1 MREFSD
7 AFAID
12 LLMIC
17 EDFRNEPT
25 PCDSNGGM
33 PQIPCARL
41 APLFWHLQ
49 LVHKCGRAEKKSD
62 ELIDDYPVALRLLVI
77 NHTTS

>member
-12 LLMIC
+12 LTMIC

-33 PQIPCARL
+33 PQYHAL
-41 APLFWHLQ
+41 VLPLYFGTCSSFISA
-49 LVHKCGRAEKKSD
+49 VGPKKS
-62 ELIDDYPVALRLLVI
+62 PT
-77 NHTTS
+77 N